1 MFSKIIKSS
10 PVVIG
15 CLFLAGCNST
25 ETSQTLDVTAQ
36 QDAAATPAIIQGK
49 CPRVSLRDGTSFYRA
64 YTRGGD
70 GDPSKITYQAS
81 LADATRS
88 CTSNGDELVVNV
100 VAAGR
105 LVAGPQGKAG
115 NVTLPVRVAVIDKVT
130 RNVLYSELT
139 QTPVA
144 LSGANLT
151 AQFVFANPDVRIPA
165 GAGGETEVFIGFD
178 TGPKN

>member
-10 PVVIG
+10 PIVIG
-15 CLFLAGCNST
+15 CLILAGCNST
-25 ETSQTLDVTAQ
+25 ETSKTLDVAAQ

-70 GDPSKITYQAS
+70 GDPAKITYQAS
-81 LADATRS
+81 LSDATRS
-88 CTSNGDELVVNV
+88 CTASGDELVVNV

-115 NVTLPVRVAVIDKVT
+115 NITLPVRVAVVDKVT
-130 RNVLYSELT
+130 RSVLYSELT
-139 QTPVA
+139 QTPVV
-144 LSGANLT
+144 LSGSNLT
-151 AQFVFANPDVRIPA
+151 AQFVFADPNVRIPA
-165 GAGGETEVFIGFD
+165 GAGGETDIYVGFD